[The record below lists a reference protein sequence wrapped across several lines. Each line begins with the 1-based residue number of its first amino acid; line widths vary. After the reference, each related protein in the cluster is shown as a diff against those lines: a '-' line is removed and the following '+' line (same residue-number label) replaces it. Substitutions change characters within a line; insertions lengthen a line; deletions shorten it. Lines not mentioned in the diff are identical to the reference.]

1 MFRYIPTWG
10 MYRVG
15 QKIRTVLRVDNFATV
30 NGRKVCDMLIVFEF
44 CLERKK
50 KIWMAVKLNI
60 LYLVSIYLQYI

>member
-1 MFRYIPTWG
+1 

-15 QKIRTVLRVDNFATV
+15 QKIRIVLRVDNFATV

-50 KIWMAVKLNI
+50 KNLDGSKIKHSLPSLHISSIHLKL
-60 LYLVSIYLQYI
+60 V

>member
-1 MFRYIPTWG
+1 

-50 KIWMAVKLNI
+50 KNLDGSKIKHSLP
-60 LYLVSIYLQYI
+60 S